1 MKIPRTSVILAV
13 VIAAVMLADIC
24 RAEMRLEIS
33 VFPVVDIYSGKLGPE
48 RTITTDDDLEQAV
61 LQIFNAIKPKSAPL
75 PSISF
80 QMRPTTFEQLT
91 QWLCNHDLAAKY
103 YEMLGYGS
111 GKMDQAELA
120 KMMEPIVYPSHRSFT
135 RGKRYLMKI
144 SKTGYHTDS
153 VEFYVSQGQSGR
165 KIFRFLKLKS
175 LIYLTPLNYHRS
187 NFIIESSGLRL
198 AKSEE
203 DRLRGAIGRG
213 LESRH
218 HELVWL
224 RQYRTMD
231 DLFKCIRQGS
241 PINPNAQMSGSALQN
256 YCGEKNLSY
265 LIRISPGNGGG

>member
-111 GKMDQAELA
+111 GKMDQAELLC
-120 KMMEPIVYPSHRSFT
+120 H
-135 RGKRYLMKI
+135 
-144 SKTGYHTDS
+144 
-153 VEFYVSQGQSGR
+153 
-165 KIFRFLKLKS
+165 IFCFPPLLQDFL
-175 LIYLTPLNYHRS
+175 
-187 NFIIESSGLRL
+187 GLPQ
-198 AKSEE
+198 E
-203 DRLRGAIGRG
+203 
-213 LESRH
+213 
-218 HELVWL
+218 
-224 RQYRTMD
+224 
-231 DLFKCIRQGS
+231 
-241 PINPNAQMSGSALQN
+241 
-256 YCGEKNLSY
+256 SY
-265 LIRISPGNGGG
+265 LPVQHSYNA